1 MESRIERP
9 LNLLKLP
16 TEILS
21 DIIDLLD
28 SDIFPANRQHVR
40 KVRQT
45 CKALHRL
52 SEPAFFRSLS
62 YADQDQ
68 ADKLARV
75 LMEHPHRYDLVNR
88 LIVFPARRPNSPDLG
103 NMVCDLPKFGK
114 LKVLHIVGS
123 GSKDW
128 SLFSALNPTLASS
141 AFPELRECTLVG
153 MCDHQVCINP
163 LLKLP
168 KLTTLKISLPFFHDD
183 DDSLPIPHSTPLKHL
198 VLLVARSLTP
208 NALASILRLPRALET
223 LEYEYLHGFRMDIF
237 SSWAMINGMQT
248 DALNHLAVILA
259 RHQPRLELLKLYLH
273 RRYYYE
279 AGIDTGVLDLTA
291 LTALKELCLSR
302 EVVSSS
308 DFFPKLPEAL
318 KVLRIEAA
326 YNNLA
331 TVALGVCRRSKL
343 ETISLPPLVVFQNFL
358 AQTER
363 GLRYARIC
371 LEMPLGRRDDMV
383 VKQHWRAATKFFI
396 KYLQVKEVLFVD
408 RDERFE
414 RRIQVA
420 KTERKARMLLNV
432 TPYEHWPVARLNRPS
447 GPRYPVDYFRTS
459 EYHTLV
465 QKGLASAW
473 E

>member
-9 LNLLKLP
+9 LTLLKLP
-16 TEILS
+16 TEILL

-52 SEPAFFRSLS
+52 SEPAFFRFLS

-68 ADKLARV
+68 ADKLTRV

-88 LIVFPARRPNSPDLG
+88 LIVFPNRLRNNSNDD

-114 LKVLHIVGS
+114 LKVLHIVGPS
-123 GSKDW
+123 SRDW
-128 SLFSALNPTLASS
+128 SLFAALEPTLASS

-153 MCDHQVCINP
+153 MCGHRVCINP

-168 KLTTLKISLPFFHDD
+168 KLTTLKISVPFFHDD

-198 VLLVARSLTP
+198 VLLGARGLTP

-223 LEYEYLHGFRMDIF
+223 LEYEYLHDLEVPIF
-237 SSWAMINGMQT
+237 SPWTMLNSMQT
-248 DALNHLAVILA
+248 DALNGLAVILA
-259 RHQPRLELLKLYLH
+259 RRQPRLELLKLYLH
-273 RRYYYE
+273 RRYCYE
-279 AGIDTGVLDLTA
+279 AGMDTGVIDLAA
-291 LTALKELCLSR
+291 LTGLKELCLSR

-331 TVALGVCRRSKL
+331 TVAQDVCRRSKL
-343 ETISLPPLVVFQNFL
+343 EAISLPPLVVFQNFL
-358 AQTER
+358 AHTER
-363 GLRYARIC
+363 RLLYARMC
-371 LEMPLGRRDDMV
+371 LEMPLRQRDDMV
-383 VKQHWRAATKFFI
+383 VKQHWRAATKFFL

-414 RRIQVA
+414 RRIQVT

-432 TPYEHWPVARLNRPS
+432 TPYEHWPVPRLNPPS
-447 GPRYPVDYFRTS
+447 GSVYPADYFRTS
-459 EYHTLV
+459 EYRALV